1 MKPIITE
8 QSFYKYLKCPSWIA
22 RELKNEGQ
30 FQEAL
35 IEKLQTEGLL
45 REHELELL
53 RDRNISEVVS
63 EDMDEAALETLT
75 LMKKGAETIYKG
87 ALVHGH
93 WVGRPDVLE
102 KVEGRSNFGNWY
114 YVASDI
120 KRSSQLKTEYKFQ
133 GVFYAQILRK
143 LQGVRP
149 VNGYVIHANGVVDS
163 YLINDFYTEFHLTL
177 DSIQEILD
185 GEDKP
190 HFLTSGCKQSPWF
203 SECMGDSESCDSLSV
218 LNRIWRNEAHSL
230 EDAGIDTVSKL
241 ASVKSEVLKKVR
253 GVSLDRLYFLQQQAI
268 SLLDKQIIRIGDI
281 DLPNEDGV
289 VLIIDIE
296 SDSLRDVDFMFGV
309 LVVDGANETY
319 HVFTAETPEDEAS
332 TWRDFLS
339 FIGEYAGANIYH
351 YGWYE
356 VDRFRQLSA
365 KYGVTEV
372 AERMFSENM
381 IDLLGR
387 LRGSIIFPS
396 PFYSLKD
403 VAKHLGFKWRAG
415 EVTGVDS
422 IIWYEKWLNESDQ
435 QALQDI
441 IDYNED
447 DVRAT
452 WYVIKWVKE
461 NLM

>member
-1 MKPIITE
+1 
-8 QSFYKYLKCPSWIA
+8 
-22 RELKNEGQ
+22 
-30 FQEAL
+30 
-35 IEKLQTEGLL
+35 
-45 REHELELL
+45 
-53 RDRNISEVVS
+53 
-63 EDMDEAALETLT
+63 
-75 LMKKGAETIYKG
+75 
-87 ALVHGH
+87 
-93 WVGRPDVLE
+93 
-102 KVEGRSNFGNWY
+102 
-114 YVASDI
+114 
-120 KRSSQLKTEYKFQ
+120 
-133 GVFYAQILRK
+133 
-143 LQGVRP
+143 
-149 VNGYVIHANGVVDS
+149 
-163 YLINDFYTEFHLTL
+163 
-177 DSIQEILD
+177 
-185 GEDKP
+185 
-190 HFLTSGCKQSPWF
+190 
-203 SECMGDSESCDSLSV
+203 
-218 LNRIWRNEAHSL
+218 
-230 EDAGIDTVSKL
+230 
-241 ASVKSEVLKKVR
+241 
-253 GVSLDRLYFLQQQAI
+253 
-268 SLLDKQIIRIGDI
+268 
-281 DLPNEDGV
+281 